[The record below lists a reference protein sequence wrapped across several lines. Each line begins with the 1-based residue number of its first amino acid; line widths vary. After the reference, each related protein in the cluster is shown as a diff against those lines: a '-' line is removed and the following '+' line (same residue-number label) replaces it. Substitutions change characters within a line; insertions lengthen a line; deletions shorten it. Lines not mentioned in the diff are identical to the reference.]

1 MPEEEFPFSFGD
13 NLVEEEQKKVK
24 KTNLLEI
31 PKEIKAQVGG
41 AIRDFEMI
49 KDGDR
54 VLVACSGGKDSLA
67 LIHILLYFK
76 SVAPIKFEVG
86 AVTIDP

>member
-1 MPEEEFPFSFGD
+1 
-13 NLVEEEQKKVK
+13 
-24 KTNLLEI
+24 
-31 PKEIKAQVGG
+31 
-41 AIRDFEMI
+41 MI

-86 AVTIDP
+86 VVTIDP